1 MNRWRLCPACGGACF
16 VLWLIDYSS
25 FENGPCC
32 VLCEAVRQVSREDLR
47 MWRAREP
54 TSARTKN

>member
-32 VLCEAVRQVSREDLR
+32 VLCEAGRQVVKRRLENTT
-47 MWRAREP
+47 RA
-54 TSARTKN
+54 